1 MIGIVESTITG
12 NVVGLLSLLTG
23 IVGIFITIK
32 TMKTAKRIETDIKE
46 AKIVALDKKRF
57 NKNKEAYLKKLKS
70 QRKAVSK
77 QEVLSYSLCN
87 DVLSI
92 INDLKGYSNIITE
105 IDMDIIEQQQNKLQ
119 HISSISK
126 YEETISKSLQEFDVA
141 VSTIINI
148 LCKGEYDL

>member
-1 MIGIVESTITG
+1 MIEILKSTITG
-12 NVVGLLSLLTG
+12 NVVGLLSLLAG

-57 NKNKEAYLKKLKS
+57 NSNKEAYLKKLNS

-77 QEVLSYSLCN
+77 HEVLSYSLCN

-105 IDMDIIEQQQNKLQ
+105 IDMDIIEQQRNKLQ
-119 HISSISK
+119 RISSISK
-126 YEETISKSLQEFDVA
+126 YEETVSKSLQEFDVVIA
-141 VSTIINI
+141 TIINI